1 MNTFIE
7 LMPEVNV
14 EKSSVKIDNK
24 PPENVDAEKVD
35 DTQVNN
41 WFDNFAQDLIK
52 DVIRN
57 EVQRGLRRILPF

>member
-1 MNTFIE
+1 M
-7 LMPEVNV
+7 
-14 EKSSVKIDNK
+14 DNK
-24 PPENVDAEKVD
+24 ATENVDAEKVD

-41 WFDNFAQDLIK
+41 WFDNFAQDLIQ